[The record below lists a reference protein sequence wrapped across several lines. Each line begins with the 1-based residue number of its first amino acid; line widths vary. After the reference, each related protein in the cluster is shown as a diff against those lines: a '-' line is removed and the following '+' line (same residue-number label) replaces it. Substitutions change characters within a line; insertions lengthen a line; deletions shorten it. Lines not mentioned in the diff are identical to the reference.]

1 MLLSE
6 HRARILLL
14 LSLVLAGFAALRV
27 YQQMQDVTEQLG
39 GLVPIYVAATD
50 IAAREPI
57 TKTMVMTIS
66 IPKRYVREE
75 HVTDLSEL
83 EGNTSLIPL
92 RKGEWISKSMLK
104 PASFLDNARLRL
116 VPVDASEKVYID
128 PYLKPFDRA
137 DLLISRK
144 VDGGSPQTVIFRTDL
159 EVADV
164 TEGQENKPGKRVY
177 ISVPLELAPEILH
190 VLHYSDYA
198 YLLKASSLKPT
209 AETLK
214 TRGTSLVPPGN
225 EREKQVDEKQE

>member
-27 YQQMQDVTEQLG
+27 YQQMQDATEQLG

-92 RKGEWISKSMLK
+92 SKGGAGDW
-104 PASFLDNARLRL
+104 
-116 VPVDASEKVYID
+116 VCCY
-128 PYLKPFDRA
+128 
-137 DLLISRK
+137 
-144 VDGGSPQTVIFRTDL
+144 
-159 EVADV
+159 
-164 TEGQENKPGKRVY
+164 
-177 ISVPLELAPEILH
+177 
-190 VLHYSDYA
+190 
-198 YLLKASSLKPT
+198 
-209 AETLK
+209 
-214 TRGTSLVPPGN
+214 
-225 EREKQVDEKQE
+225 